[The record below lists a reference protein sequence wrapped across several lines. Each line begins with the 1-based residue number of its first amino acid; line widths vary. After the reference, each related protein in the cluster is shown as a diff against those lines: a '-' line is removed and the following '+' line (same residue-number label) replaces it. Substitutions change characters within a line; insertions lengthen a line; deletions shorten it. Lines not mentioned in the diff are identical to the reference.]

1 MSTNDMMSIIASGRS
16 EYFAAAAAAN
26 AMRRRRTDGRTE
38 LFRAQSSVQTVE
50 PNDPLRS

>member
-1 MSTNDMMSIIASGRS
+1 MMSIIASGRS
-16 EYFAAAAAAN
+16 EYFAAAAAAAAN